1 MTRHLKE
8 ALATAL
14 LALAAAIGLVAPACA
29 DATPLHVT
37 MFSGPQD
44 LAVFVAL
51 EEGLYAAR
59 GLAVE
64 VNLTPS
70 SKALREGIANGS
82 FDIASAGVDNAV
94 DLVDTGKADVAIV
107 AGGDDGMNELMVRPE
122 IRAYGDLRGK
132 TVLVDAPDTAYAF
145 LLYKMLDLNGVK
157 RGDYTVVSKGGS
169 PQRLAALNEDKSYAA
184 TLLNLPSNIA
194 AEKAG
199 FHSLGSA
206 VAAVGPYQGPGT
218 WVRRDW
224 AAAHADVLV
233 RYLQSTIEGLRWAR
247 EPSSRTAVA
256 TILARH
262 LKIEQTLAEAAVERV
277 LVPGSGLAAD
287 ARLDLEGFR
296 NTLKLRAEMAGGAPQ
311 PPEKYL
317 DLSYYERALAGL

>member
-1 MTRHLKE
+1 MQRLTQ
-8 ALATAL
+8 ALATVL
-14 LALAAAIGLVAPACA
+14 LTLAAGAGLVAPASA
-29 DATPLHVT
+29 DAIPLRVT
-37 MFSGPQD
+37 MFPGPQD

-51 EEGLYAAR
+51 EERLYAAR

-64 VNLTPS
+64 VSLTPS
-70 SKALREGIANGS
+70 SQALREGVANGS
-82 FDIASAGVDNAV
+82 IDIASAGVDNAV
-94 DLVDTGKADVAIV
+94 ELVDTGKADVVIV
-107 AGGDDGMNELMVRPE
+107 AGGDDGMNQLMVRPE
-122 IRAYGDLRGK
+122 IRGYGDLRGK
-132 TVLVDAPDTAYAF
+132 SVLVDAPDTAYAF
-145 LLYKMLDLNGVK
+145 LLYKMLELNGVK
-157 RGDYTVVSKGGS
+157 RGDYTVVPKGGS
-169 PQRLAALNEDKSYAA
+169 PQRLTALKEDKTYAA

-199 FHSLGSA
+199 FHSLGGA
-206 VAAVGPYQGPGT
+206 VEAVGPYQGPGT

-262 LKIEQTLAEAAVERV
+262 LKIEQTLAEAAVERA
-277 LVPGSGLAAD
+277 LAPGSGLAVD
-287 ARLDLEGFR
+287 ERLDLEGFR
-296 NTLKLRAEMAGGAPQ
+296 NTLKLRAEMTRAPLQ
-311 PPEKYL
+311 PAEKYF

>member
-1 MTRHLKE
+1 MWHLTRSL
-8 ALATAL
+8 AMALLLLATAVGPS
-14 LALAAAIGLVAPACA
+14 AAVDAI
-29 DATPLHVT
+29 PLRVT
-37 MFSGPQD
+37 MFPGPQD

-51 EEGLYAAR
+51 EERLYAAR

-64 VNLTPS
+64 VSLTPS
-70 SKALREGIANGS
+70 SQALREGVANGS
-82 FDIASAGVDNAV
+82 IDIASAGVDNAV
-94 DLVDTGKADVAIV
+94 ELVDTGKADVVIV
-107 AGGDDGMNELMVRPE
+107 AGGDDGMNQLMVRPE
-122 IRAYGDLRGK
+122 IRGYGDLRGK
-132 TVLVDAPDTAYAF
+132 SVLVDAPDTAYAF
-145 LLYKMLDLNGVK
+145 LLYKMLELNGVK
-157 RGDYTVVSKGGS
+157 RGDYTVVPKGGS
-169 PQRLAALNEDKSYAA
+169 PQRLAALREDKTYAA

-199 FHSLGSA
+199 FHSLGGA
-206 VAAVGPYQGPGT
+206 VEAVGPYQGPGT

-262 LKIEQTLAEAAVERV
+262 LKIEQTLAEAAVERA
-277 LVPGSGLAAD
+277 LAPGNGLAVD
-287 ARLDLEGFR
+287 ERLDLEGFR
-296 NTLKLRAEMAGGAPQ
+296 NTLKLRAEMTKAPLQ
-311 PPEKYL
+311 PAEKYF